1 MHPLGKKNK
10 YIGFLF
16 MKISQEYF
24 DLGREGIHEISVKH
38 AQAMAKHA
46 DKLTHVV
53 TTGVDGRYDQVT
65 LIEADTLEEINAA
78 TVDFRLGAKANYIEI
93 VDVVV
98 GMQAPRRL
106 GRSAAE
112 AATTEAG

>member
-10 YIGFLF
+10 YMGFLF

-24 DLGREGIHEISVKH
+24 DLGREGIHKISVEH
-38 AQAMAKHA
+38 AKKMAKHA

-53 TTGVDGRYDQVT
+53 CTGVDGRYDQVT
-65 LIEADTLEEINAA
+65 MIEADSLEEIHAA
-78 TVDFRLGAKANYIEI
+78 AVDFRLGAKANYIDI

-98 GMQAPRRL
+98 GMKAPPRNQPV
-106 GRSAAE
+106 
-112 AATTEAG
+112 

>member
-10 YIGFLF
+10 YMGFLF

-24 DLGREGIHEISVKH
+24 DLGRAGIHKISAEH
-38 AQAMAKHA
+38 AKNMSKHA

-53 TTGVDGRYDQVT
+53 CTGVDGRYDQVT
-65 LIEADTLEEINAA
+65 MIEADSLEEIHAA
-78 TVDFRLGAKANYIEI
+78 AVDFRLGAKANYIDI

-98 GMQAPRRL
+98 GMKAPP
-106 GRSAAE
+106 RSQPV
-112 AATTEAG
+112 